1 MPSSYGPR
9 MTRQIFA
16 ALALTLSLA
25 ACGGGG
31 SSGYGGT
38 LPTTTP
44 APTSGALSTAT
55 LNGSPGF
62 VNASQRTVYVFD
74 SDTTANQSTCS
85 GQCANIWPPVTVA
98 AGTTLPANWTMFMRA
113 DGSQQLAYK
122 GRPLYTYVVDT
133 APGQTNGDGINSFN
147 GLWHIARP

>member
-1 MPSSYGPR
+1 

-16 ALALTLSLA
+16 SLALLVSLA

-31 SSGYGGT
+31 SSGGYGT

-44 APTSGALSTAT
+44 PPTSGALSTAQ
-55 LNGSPGF
+55 LNGSAGF
-62 VNASQRTVYVFD
+62 VNAASRTVYVFD
-74 SDTTANQSTCS
+74 ADTTANQSTCS
-85 GQCANIWPPVTVA
+85 GQCAGVWPPVTVA
-98 AGTTLPANWTMFMRA
+98 PGTTLPANWTSFARG

-133 APGQTNGDGINSFN
+133 APGQTNGDGIDSFN
-147 GLWHIARP
+147 NIWHIARP